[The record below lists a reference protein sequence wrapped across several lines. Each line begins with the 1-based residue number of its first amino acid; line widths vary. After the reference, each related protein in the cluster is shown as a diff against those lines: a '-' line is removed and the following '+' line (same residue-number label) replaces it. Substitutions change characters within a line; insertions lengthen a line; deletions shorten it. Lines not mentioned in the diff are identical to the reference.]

1 MKKKTLARSFLI
13 YLNLIFLFIVF
24 FKCYKIA
31 DVNIFI
37 VFFTLGIITSIDYFF
52 RKFHIDYK
60 KMILISLL
68 ITVCTSI
75 YVFIVGL
82 DNIANLIIEMD
93 KNFQSNDFLSFSNM
107 PLILII
113 TIFFIIN
120 IYVFLINKG
129 KVNIISV
136 INFLVMM
143 TIWFTGYY
151 DTTRSL
157 LYLFCIVV
165 IINFTIAKVKVKFKK
180 YQVISAILIAVIS
193 MIVISN
199 ANIDIVG
206 KYRYDL
212 QRNVDILMGKGKAK
226 NNIVGLID
234 NDTVKLGGNFVYFPM
249 DEGEDLQNISREDIT
264 GYGNIITSY
273 HKSDNYYPNGYYLDS
288 EGKKHGYDPTW
299 ILKYT
304 RGFYVDNNGE
314 TYPYDEKWYIEY
326 PDGFLVDENLIP
338 HLKLLLYGNDYD
350 KSYYNNDFKLKEY
363 KVEFSDSYATIDDF
377 NTNIMSSIMSRNGVV
392 EDVEENCEGEFV
404 GDYFRSNN
412 NLEYL
417 DNAISSGFKVNYD
430 DVYWKTN
437 NISTKV
443 VELANNIVGDETDDL
458 KKVQKIRDY
467 LKKNYQ
473 YSLDVTSLNNSED
486 FLEKFLFQEKKGYCT
501 YFATVTTIMC
511 RAVGVPARY
520 KEVKILR

>member
-1 MKKKTLARSFLI
+1 MKKETLARSFLI

-37 VFFTLGIITSIDYFF
+37 VFFTLGIIASIDYFF

-299 ILKYT
+299 ILKYP

-338 HLKLLLYGNDYD
+338 HPKLLLYGNDYD

-363 KVEFSDSYATIDDF
+363 KVEFSDSYATIWPHPLNLREVYSDYKNEGIGSFNDRYIDDF

-392 EDVEENCEGEFV
+392 EDVEENCEGDFV

-458 KKVQKIRDY
+458 KKVQKIRDD

-473 YSLDVTSLNNSED
+473 YSLIEMML
-486 FLEKFLFQEKKGYCT
+486 
-501 YFATVTTIMC
+501 
-511 RAVGVPARY
+511 
-520 KEVKILR
+520 

>member
-1 MKKKTLARSFLI
+1 MKKETLARSFLI

-24 FKCYKIA
+24 LKCYKIA

-37 VFFTLGIITSIDYFF
+37 VFFTLGIIASIDYFF

-165 IINFTIAKVKVKFKK
+165 IINFTISKVKVKFKK

-212 QRNVDILMGKGKAK
+212 QRNVAILMGKGKAK
-226 NNIVGLID
+226 NNIVSLID
-234 NDTVKLGGNFVYFPM
+234 NDTVKLGGRVKLDNSELFRVKIDEPTYLKTGCYYSYKNGVWEKDVGNIDDVIVYKGIERIGNEEEKTDYNLAIENDTYKILEKYRYEFYQDKGGNFVYFPM
-249 DEGEDLQNISREDIT
+249 DEGEDLQDISREYIT
-264 GYGNIITSY
+264 GDGNIITSY

-288 EGKKHGYDPTW
+288 EGKKHGYDSTW
-299 ILKYT
+299 ILKYP

-314 TYPYDEKWYIEY
+314 PYPYDEKWYIEY

-338 HLKLLLYGNDYD
+338 HPKLLLYGNDYD

-363 KVEFSDSYATIDDF
+363 KVEFSDSYATIWPHPLNLREVYSDYKNEGIGSFNDRYIDDF
-377 NTNIMSSIMSRNGVV
+377 NTNIMSRNIISIV
-392 EDVEENCEGEFV
+392 
-404 GDYFRSNN
+404 
-412 NLEYL
+412 
-417 DNAISSGFKVNYD
+417 
-430 DVYWKTN
+430 
-437 NISTKV
+437 
-443 VELANNIVGDETDDL
+443 
-458 KKVQKIRDY
+458 
-467 LKKNYQ
+467 
-473 YSLDVTSLNNSED
+473 
-486 FLEKFLFQEKKGYCT
+486 
-501 YFATVTTIMC
+501 
-511 RAVGVPARY
+511 
-520 KEVKILR
+520 